1 MSGVRA
7 LVYSARS
14 DKHPTSCSF
23 QGVGVCE
30 RHLDITRM
38 VLIEVDDDATLAF
51 ASMLCY
57 LTARVKARQAL
68 IPPNPI
74 PSISDTD

>member
-1 MSGVRA
+1 M
-7 LVYSARS
+7 
-14 DKHPTSCSF
+14 
-23 QGVGVCE
+23 
-30 RHLDITRM
+30 I
-38 VLIEVDDDATLAF
+38 LIEVDDDATLAF

-74 PSISDTD
+74 SSISDTDEHLTTPYFSKQCLPL